1 MKHRTIAQH
10 VIKTLFRKTVS
21 SKTAIRQLTLQD
33 ELYKIHHPHTWA
45 QWEDLSPTKDCA
57 HAIEVFSERT
67 KSIIQYGDYL
77 SDRKKLWMSVPYVR
91 KLIRKSPRTTAAI
104 HIGVDISATAGST
117 IYSPLTGTVIYSR
130 HDKFQ
135 KGGWGGF
142 VVIEHKDSPYVF
154 IFGHL
159 SARGLPRKGT
169 RIKKRSP
176 IAKLGKEDENGGW
189 WPHLHLQA
197 VLKEVWQKE
206 YDHIDGYLFV
216 EKTQKKLRE
225 IKLLFPEPLST
236 IYPLS

>member
-1 MKHRTIAQH
+1 MKQIALVQQVVKTI
-10 VIKTLFRKTVS
+10 FRKPTS
-21 SKTAIRQLTLQD
+21 LKTAIRQLTLQD
-33 ELYKIHHPHTWA
+33 ELFKIYHPRTLVE
-45 QWEDLSPTKDCA
+45 WEKLSPTKDCA
-57 HAIEVFSERT
+57 HAIEVFSKRT
-67 KSIIQYGDYL
+67 KSVIQYGDYL

-104 HIGVDISATAGST
+104 HIGVDISAAAGST

-159 SARGLPRKGT
+159 SAQGLPRKGT
-169 RIKKRSP
+169 RIKKGAP
-176 IAKLGKEDENGGW
+176 IAKLGTESENGGW

-197 VLKEVWQKE
+197 VLKEVWLKE

-216 EKTQKKLRE
+216 EKTQKKLCE